1 MLPKNSRISR
11 KEFPNLLKS
20 SSFFH
25 SPHFSLR
32 VANSTKPQIAVS
44 VSKKITK
51 KATGRNSVRRRTYAV
66 LYKYLKLLK
75 PKMMLFVAKKG
86 ADTTKGINLEKEIDQ
101 LLISAGLVERE

>member
-20 SSFFH
+20 SSFYH

-32 VANSTKPQIAVS
+32 VAHSTKPQIAVS
-44 VSKKITK
+44 VSKKISK
-51 KATGRNSVRRRTYAV
+51 KATDRNTVRRKTYSV
-66 LYKYLKLLK
+66 IYKYLKRLK

-86 ADTTKGINLEKEIDQ
+86 ADNIKGVNLEKEIDN
-101 LLISAGLVERE
+101 LLSVAGLVERD